1 MYGEDKAEGYEG
13 EDRVA
18 DMPLGQDVHQ
28 TINEIA
34 EIDAKILR
42 LRKEK
47 EIRVARINKAMDE
60 VQKHFNDVVNVPTE
74 APGVIDRS
82 W

>member
-1 MYGEDKAEGYEG
+1 MYGEDRAEGYEG
-13 EDRVA
+13 EVA
-18 DMPLGQDVHQ
+18 EMPLGQDVHQ

-60 VQKHFNDVVNVPTE
+60 VQKHFNDVVNVPVQ
-74 APGVIDRS
+74 APGY
-82 W
+82 